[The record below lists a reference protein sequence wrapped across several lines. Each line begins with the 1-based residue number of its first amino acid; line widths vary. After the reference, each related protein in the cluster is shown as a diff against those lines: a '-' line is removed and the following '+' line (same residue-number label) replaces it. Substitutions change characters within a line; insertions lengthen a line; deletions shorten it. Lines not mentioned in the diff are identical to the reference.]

1 MPTQTDLPKIL
12 IPLNKII
19 KKAHSIHFWIILLDL
34 KSKKKVIQTNDFNS
48 TKIKSTQLLGNHK
61 TFNPIS
67 KISKIMTFLITD
79 ILKLKNILYY
89 PNKIIHGIKN
99 FKIISFII

>member
-12 IPLNKII
+12 ILLSKII
-19 KKAHSIHFWIILLDL
+19 KKAHSIHFWIILLAL

-48 TKIKSTQLLGNHK
+48 TKIKNSKFLDNRK
-61 TFNPIS
+61 TYNLIS
-67 KISKIMTFLITD
+67 KISKIMTLIKTD
-79 ILKLKNILYY
+79 LPKIKNILNN

-99 FKIISFII
+99 YKIISFII